1 MRKLLEM
8 ISLTALGFQ
17 LAITTLA
24 LFGSQRLPERI
35 PIHFDAL
42 GNPNAWGSPAMLLL
56 LPSVAVINYLLFT
69 VVTKFPSAFNY
80 PVRVTVANRLRLQ
93 GLALDMIAWLKAEIV
108 CLFARMQWAT
118 IEVARHPQQGMP
130 PSMMPVALVIV
141 FATVTFYIAAMFRVA
156 KEPAG
161 L

>member
-8 ISLTALGFQ
+8 ISLTALGIQ
-17 LAITTLA
+17 VAITVLA
-24 LFGSQRLPERI
+24 LFGDQKLPDRI
-35 PIHFDAL
+35 AIHFDAA
-42 GNPNAWGSPAMLLL
+42 GNPDGWSSPAMLLL
-56 LPSVAVINYLLFT
+56 LPSVAVINYLLLT

-93 GLALDMIAWLKAEIV
+93 ALALDMIAWLKAEIV
-108 CLFARMQWAT
+108 CLFARMQWVT
-118 IEVARHPQQGMP
+118 IQVARHPEQGTL
-130 PSMMPVALVIV
+130 PSMMPVALVVV

-161 L
+161 P

>member
-8 ISLTALGFQ
+8 ISLTALGLQ
-17 LAITTLA
+17 ISITALA
-24 LFGSQRLPERI
+24 LFGDQKLPDRI
-35 PIHFDAL
+35 PIHFDNA
-42 GNPNAWGSPAMLLL
+42 GNPSGWGSPAMLLL
-56 LPSVAVINYLLFT
+56 LPLVAVINYLLLT

-108 CLFARMQWAT
+108 CLFARMQWVT
-118 IEVARHPQQGMP
+118 IEVARHPQRGMP
-130 PSMMPVALVIV
+130 PSMMPVALVVV

>member
-8 ISLTALGFQ
+8 ISLTALGVQ
-17 LAITTLA
+17 VAVTVLA
-24 LFGSQRLPERI
+24 LFGDEKLPERI
-35 PIHFDAL
+35 PLHFDAA
-42 GNPNAWGSPAMLLL
+42 GNPNGWGSPALLLL
-56 LPSVAVINYLLFT
+56 LPSVAVINYLLLT

-108 CLFARMQWAT
+108 CLFARMQWVT
-118 IEVARHPQQGMP
+118 IAIARHPQQGTP
-130 PSMMPVALVIV
+130 PSMLPIALVVV